1 MICVYF
7 WHKSVPLNYAA
18 ACDILIQNP
27 NNRLLIKKK
36 KSLMLKTNTYRYFCS
51 CFRFVSKLDAKGRFI
66 LTVA

>member
-36 KSLMLKTNTYRYFCS
+36 KVLCLKQ
-51 CFRFVSKLDAKGRFI
+51 I
-66 LTVA
+66 PTVIFAVASGLFQSWMPKEDLS

>member
-36 KSLMLKTNTYRYFCS
+36 KKKSY
-51 CFRFVSKLDAKGRFI
+51 A
-66 LTVA
+66 